1 MGRKGVSISD
11 PVSDLF
17 TRIRN
22 GQMARRASIGLP
34 YSRFA
39 LAILSVLVRE
49 GYLVGVRKV
58 PPSSPRAPQF
68 DTLQAFLKYDA
79 AGTPAIKTIER
90 VSVPSRRVASSVRR
104 IPVRNG
110 GLATLLLTTPK
121 GVLTCAEARAKNV
134 GGEILGMVCS

>member
-1 MGRKGVSISD
+1 MGRKGVSVSD

-39 LAILSVLVRE
+39 LAILTVLVRE
-49 GYLVGVRKV
+49 GYMVGVRTV
-58 PPSSPRAPQF
+58 PPPSPRAPQF
-68 DTLQAFLKYDA
+68 NTLQAFLKYDA
-79 AGTPAIKTIER
+79 TGTPAIKTITR
-90 VSVPSRRVASSVRR
+90 MSVPSRRVSSSVRK
-104 IPVRNG
+104 IPLING

-121 GVLTCAEARAKNV
+121 GVLTCAEARSQNV
-134 GGEILGMVCS
+134 GGEILGMVSS